1 MLFSRRNFLRTLG
14 TTMAAGAAT
23 TLPVDAAPLL
33 FKSTRA
39 RQPGGPVRLNSNEN
53 AYGPSPKVIATMRD
67 TLSLSNRYPFHEY
80 DRLIQSLATLHRV
93 SSDQIL
99 LGCGSTEILRVAA
112 MALLSP
118 GKKLVHAL
126 PTFETIE
133 EYGRTMG
140 AEVVPVPLNREF
152 AHDLPAMLAHCD
164 ASTALVYICNP
175 NNPTGSIT
183 ARKDIEN
190 FIAKL
195 PANTCVL
202 IDEAYYH
209 YADDTVRAGSFIDH
223 PLKDERIIV
232 SRTFS
237 KVYGMAGLRVG
248 YAVGGAKNTIDKLSR
263 YITEACVNEIA
274 ARAAVSALQDTDSVR
289 DFIDRNADDRQEFFN
304 QAQARMLKPISSHT
318 NFYMMNVHQ
327 PTEKVIEHFR
337 KNNVLIG
344 RKFPPLNTYIR
355 VSFGKPE
362 EMIEF
367 WRVWDLLPPTGKM
380 DM

>member
-1 MLFSRRNFLRTLG
+1 MPLSRRNFLRTLG

-23 TLPVDAAPLL
+23 TLPLPAAPLV

-39 RQPGGPVRLNSNEN
+39 RLPDGAIRLNSNEN
-53 AYGPSPKVIATMRD
+53 AYGPSPKVIATMQE
-67 TLSLSNRYPFHEY
+67 TLTLSNRYPFKEY
-80 DRLIQSLATLHRV
+80 DVLVQTLASLHHV
-93 SSDQIL
+93 STDQIL

-118 GKKLVHAL
+118 GKKLVHAS
-126 PTFETIE
+126 PTFESLE
-133 EYGRTMG
+133 EYGRIMG
-140 AEVVPVPLNREF
+140 ADLVPVPLNREF
-152 AHDLPAMLAHCD
+152 AHDLPAMLSHCD

-183 ARKDIEN
+183 ARKDIES

-195 PANTCVL
+195 PANTYVL

-209 YADDTVRAGSFIDH
+209 YADETVRAGSFIDH
-223 PLKDERIIV
+223 PLADERIIV

-237 KVYGMAGLRVG
+237 KVFGMAGLRVG
-248 YAVGGAKNTIDKLSR
+248 YAVGAKNTIDKLSP
-263 YITEACVNEIA
+263 YITGASVNEIA
-274 ARAAVSALQDTDSVR
+274 ARAAVTALHDTDSVR
-289 DFIDRNADDRQEFFN
+289 DFARRNADDRQEFFN
-304 QAQARMLKPISSHT
+304 QAQARMIKPISSHT

-327 PTEKVIEHFR
+327 PADKVIEHFR

-344 RKFPPLNTYIR
+344 RKFPPLDTYIR
-355 VSFGKPE
+355 VSFGKPD
-362 EMIEF
+362 EMVEF
-367 WRVWDLLPPTGKM
+367 WRVWDLLPPTGNM